1 MTFIPTPGPS
11 TILSFHS
18 GSILKKTPEPP
29 GIFIRSGE
37 WDLNSQIDAKFTLYR
52 RRVLETRRSPPCVA
66 DATGCPLH
74 DGLPGSQGKPYI
86 PGTVPHSGHCSD
98 NHHNSDELRE
108 GQERDRPC

>member
-37 WDLNSQIDAKFTLYR
+37 WDINSQIDAKFTIYR

-66 DATGCPLH
+66 DATGWTLH
-74 DGLPGSQGKPYI
+74 EGIQGYQGKTYLPGN
-86 PGTVPHSGHCSD
+86 VPHAGNCSGH
-98 NHHNSDELRE
+98 HHDALYIA
-108 GQERDRPC
+108 GH